1 MELKVIVKNPPNEE
15 RQKELINEIK
25 EWIQINYYSQ
35 KGVIKMTETQKM
47 FDIIHENR
55 RKVRAF
61 NIKRAKKQKK
71 QAIIDDVVIFLGSS
85 IFMIGIMTFIAIIE
99 SLRF

>member
-1 MELKVIVKNPPNEE
+1 
-15 RQKELINEIK
+15 
-25 EWIQINYYSQ
+25 
-35 KGVIKMTETQKM
+35 MTAETQEM

-71 QAIIDDVVIFLGSS
+71 QSIIDNVFMFLGSS
-85 IFMIGIMTFIAIIE
+85 IFMIGLMTFIAVIE
-99 SLRF
+99 SLKF

>member
-1 MELKVIVKNPPNEE
+1 
-15 RQKELINEIK
+15 
-25 EWIQINYYSQ
+25 
-35 KGVIKMTETQKM
+35 MTAETQEM

-71 QAIIDDVVIFLGSS
+71 QAIIDNVVMFLASS
-85 IFMIGIMTFIAIIE
+85 TFLIGIMTFIAVIE
-99 SLRF
+99 SMKF